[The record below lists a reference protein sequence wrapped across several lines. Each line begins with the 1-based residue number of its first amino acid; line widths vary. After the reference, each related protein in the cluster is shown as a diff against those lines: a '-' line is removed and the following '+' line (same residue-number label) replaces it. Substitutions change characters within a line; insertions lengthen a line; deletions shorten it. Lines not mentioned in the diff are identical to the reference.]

1 MTDSNTTHDDAA
13 RDPRADGAAAAS
25 SSENGNT
32 AGAAAPGTTA
42 TGDSPAAAT
51 SEEQAAGGTP
61 AWAADFEALR
71 VSERPDR
78 LHVALDRPDVR
89 NAIDQVMVD
98 ELHTVC
104 GHLEREPKIMVLSGT
119 RVNGKGIFASGAN
132 IAQLRERRREDA
144 LRGVNSQI
152 FDRIAKLPM
161 PVVAALDGYAL
172 GGGAELAWAA
182 DFRIGTPRLK
192 VGQPETGLGI
202 IAAAGALWRLKELA
216 GEALAKDILM
226 AGRILSADEALEA
239 RLITEIHEPDELL
252 TAADALA
259 DRIAAQDP
267 LAVRISKRVFAMPRE
282 AHPHVDELAQAV
294 LFESQAKFDRMQ
306 AFLDRKKE
314 PKK

>member
-1 MTDSNTTHDDAA
+1 MTNSPAPQDDA
-13 RDPRADGAAAAS
+13 RDSRENDAAATPGTTTAAGGAPTS
-25 SSENGNT
+25 GSAGNGSP
-32 AGAAAPGTTA
+32 AGAADAHGL
-42 TGDSPAAAT
+42 SSVPA
-51 SEEQAAGGTP
+51 P
-61 AWAADFEALR
+61 AWATGFEALR
-71 VSERPDR
+71 VSELPDR
-78 LHVALDRPDVR
+78 LHVALDRPEVR
-89 NAIDQVMVD
+89 NAIDQIMVD

-104 GHLEREPKIMVLSGT
+104 GHLEREPKILVLSGT
-119 RVNGKGIFASGAN
+119 RVNGKGIFASGAD

-226 AGRILSADEALEA
+226 AGRILSADEALQA

-252 TAADALA
+252 AAADALA